1 MGKRI
6 VFSALIVLFLLIGAT
21 IGGSY
26 YLLGYS
32 LRPNETILA
41 KYADSYPYMYED
53 YPFLRPWVD
62 SLRQA
67 DALKD
72 TFITNPEG
80 IQLHAYYIAAPRPT
94 KKTAVIVHGY
104 TDNAIR
110 MFMIGYLYNRDLQY
124 NVLLPDLQHHGES
137 EGEAIQ
143 MGWKDRLDVMQW
155 MHLAN
160 ELYGDSTQMVV
171 HGISMGAA
179 TTMMVSGEVQPDFV
193 KCFVEDCGYTS
204 VWDEFAQELESSY
217 HLPPFPILYATS
229 WLCEQKYGWNFK
241 EASALSQV
249 ARCRLPMFFIH
260 GDKDTYVPTWMVYP
274 LYEAKPEPKELW
286 IVPGA
291 AHAVSYQENKQEYTD
306 KVKAFVDRY
315 IR

>member
-1 MGKRI
+1 MRTKFVKSI
-6 VFSALIVLFLLIGAT
+6 FIILLLLVGVT

-26 YLLGYS
+26 YMLGYS
-32 LRPNETILA
+32 LRPNATVLSNN
-41 KYADSYPYMYED
+41 ADSYMYMYKN
-53 YPFLRPWVD
+53 YPFLHPWVD
-62 SLRQA
+62 SLRQV
-67 DALKD
+67 DALRD

-80 IQLHAYYIAAPRPT
+80 IQLHAYYIRAPRPT
-94 KKTAVIVHGY
+94 RKTAVIVHGY
-104 TDNAIR
+104 TDDAIR

-124 NVLLPDLQHHGES
+124 NVLLPDLQHQGES

-143 MGWKDRLDVMQW
+143 MGWKDRLDVKQW
-155 MHLAN
+155 MRLAN
-160 ELYGDSTQMVV
+160 QLYGDSTQMVV

-179 TTMMVSGEVQPDFV
+179 TTMMLSGEEQPSYV

-204 VWDEFAQELESSY
+204 VWDEFAHELKNSF
-217 HLPPFPILYATS
+217 HLPPFPLLYATS

-241 EASALSQV
+241 EASSLKQV
-249 ARCRLPMFFIH
+249 AKCRLPMFFIH

-291 AHAVSYQENKQEYTD
+291 THAVSYQENKQEYTD
-306 KVKAFVDRY
+306 KVKAFVGKY
-315 IR
+315 IP

>member
-6 VFSALIVLFLLIGAT
+6 VFSALIVLFLLISAT

-26 YLLGYS
+26 YMLGYS

-72 TFITNPEG
+72 TFIINPEG

-94 KKTAVIVHGY
+94 NKTAVIVHGY

-155 MHLAN
+155 MRLAN

-204 VWDEFAQELESSY
+204 VWDEFSHELKTSY

-229 WLCEQKYGWNFK
+229 WLCEKKYGWNFK
-241 EASALSQV
+241 EASALHQV
-249 ARCRLPMFFIH
+249 AQCPLPMFFIH

-274 LYEAKPEPKELW
+274 LYEAKSEPKELW

-306 KVKAFVDRY
+306 KVKTFVDRY